1 MADDEPSFR
10 TAGHRMID
18 LLSTSQV
25 LLKDA
30 GYTVRL
36 SSLQR
41 SSMVCFEDSA
51 VVGFCAVFETPIEMI
66 RKWKMYEDEILVRF
80 SPSFRA
86 AGDKA
91 WNVYCI
97 FLCGTDPT
105 KNEKREVGFIEEG
118 LERTRKI
125 AACGV
130 SSREALVRALLPIL
144 PIQNQPVLTDFDV
157 TERLKRRIGDI
168 APNAKEVALDDAIP
182 AAEIVR
188 LLGERS

>member
-1 MADDEPSFR
+1 
-10 TAGHRMID
+10 MID

-30 GYTVRL
+30 GYTARL

-51 VVGFCAVFETPIEMI
+51 VIGFCAVFTTAAEMLM
-66 RKWKMYEDEILVRF
+66 KWKKYEEEILVRY

-97 FLCGTDPT
+97 FLCAADPT
-105 KNEKREVGFIEEG
+105 KIEKREIGWIEES

-125 AACGV
+125 AACGI
-130 SSREALVRALLPIL
+130 SSREALVKVLLPIL
-144 PIQNQPVLTDFDV
+144 PIQNQPVLTNFDV

-168 APNAKEVALDDAIP
+168 APNVKDVALDDAIP
-182 AAEIVR
+182 AAEIAR